1 MQEQATVPGG
11 PRKLC
16 WKAAVIVD
24 MTYFAGYKRSAAARL
39 RRSILL
45 MTALAAFVQV
55 AYAQNTAL
63 EVITLRYRTAEQ
75 VIPVLQPLLD
85 KSGTLSGMQ
94 NQLIVRTTPANLAD
108 LKQVLA
114 TLDAVPRRLM
124 ITVRQDAA
132 LDRDR
137 TQADLS
143 GRISGGGAAVAIP
156 GSGNTRGGT
165 VEVQRGDSVLRG
177 RIDNTRSLDSDN
189 NTQTLQVLEGSSA
202 FIRAGQ
208 SVPVP
213 QRQVVRTI
221 VNGQVVERVGNA
233 VEYRDVMSGF
243 YVLPRLAGDRVTL
256 EINPQRDTLAR
267 PEQNLPRGSVNVQQA
282 STTVSG
288 RLGEWM
294 ELGGIVQ
301 STSNQQSTILGST
314 RETSSDNRRIL
325 LKVEEIR

>member
-1 MQEQATVPGG
+1 MRINVLMIPTLLRCLVLLSLLLQV
-11 PRKLC
+11 
-16 WKAAVIVD
+16 
-24 MTYFAGYKRSAAARL
+24 SA
-39 RRSILL
+39 
-45 MTALAAFVQV
+45 F
-55 AYAQNTAL
+55 AQNTTL
-63 EVITLRYRTAEQ
+63 EIITLKFRTAEQ
-75 VIPVLQPLLD
+75 LIPVLKPLLD
-85 KSGTLSGMQ
+85 KAGTLSGMQ

-108 LKQVLA
+108 LKVVLA
-114 TLDAVPRRLM
+114 TLDAQPRRLL

-132 LDRDR
+132 FDRDR
-137 TQADLS
+137 TQTDLS
-143 GRISGGGAAVAIP
+143 GRVSGGGASVVVP
-156 GSGNTRGGT
+156 GNTNPRGAT
-165 VEVQRGDSVLRG
+165 VEVQRGDNVLRG
-177 RIDNTRSLDSDN
+177 RIDNTRSLNADD
-189 NTQTLQVLEGSSA
+189 NTQTLQVLEGSSG

-233 VEYRDVMSGF
+233 VEYRDVTSGF

-267 PEQNLPRGSVNVQQA
+267 PEQNLPSGSVNVQQA

-294 ELGGIVQ
+294 EIGGVAH
-301 STSNQQSTILGST
+301 SASNQQSTILGST

-325 LKVEEIR
+325 LKVDEIR